1 MATTTD
7 DIWRILNE
15 LAISQKE
22 LSDSQKELSDSQKE
36 LSDAQKELSDAQKE
50 TDRQFHLQV
59 EENDRKFRL
68 QVEENDRKFR
78 LQVEE
83 NDRRMKQ
90 LQQEL
95 GKLGNRLGEFVEW
108 QVRPAVLRLF
118 QQRGIEVH
126 EILPEVSI
134 QRGDAG
140 FEIDLLVV
148 NTTEAILVEVKSKLS
163 QGDVDE
169 HLERL
174 AKFKQLMPRYS
185 DVQAMGA
192 VAGMVVPQ
200 EVARYAYRKGLF
212 VLAQSGETVEILNDD
227 RFQPRTW

>member
-1 MATTTD
+1 MATTAD
-7 DIWRILNE
+7 DVWRILNE
-15 LAISQKE
+15 VAISQKE
-22 LSDSQKELSDSQKE
+22 LS
-36 LSDAQKELSDAQKE
+36 AAQKE
-50 TDRQFHLQV
+50 TDRL
-59 EENDRKFRL
+59 FRL
-68 QVEENDRKFR
+68 H
-78 LQVEE
+78 VEE
-83 NDRRMKQ
+83 NDRRMKN

-118 QQRGIEVH
+118 KQRGIEVH

-134 QRGDAG
+134 QRDDAG
-140 FEIDLLVV
+140 LEIDLLVV

-174 AKFKQLMPRYS
+174 AKFKRLMPRYS

-192 VAGMVVPQ
+192 VAGMVVPL
-200 EVARYAYRKGLF
+200 EVSRYAYRKGLF
-212 VLAQSGETVEILNDD
+212 VLAQSGETVVILNDD